1 MDDTWQYCC
10 RKDYGIDSIDKW
22 AVDSFMELYKT
33 VLFKFGHLIGKWS
46 IVSMYPYG
54 GLLSVEVDQGRFVCY
69 QCHAPIDNCITNP
82 FIKKELFEVIV
93 ENKKCVR
100 NCLSGTS
107 VHPLEKL
114 IYLDGQLPRFSF
126 ECVQRTYHPKF
137 SEVNSEEYQQSD
149 EEESSVFD
157 QEQISEKNVECERL
171 QWPDPVSTESLMPTP
186 GLYKGTYGSHG
197 VEIIMVHISS
207 DQIIG
212 TKITGDP
219 NIPATKITFKANISQ
234 VVTHSEINELYS
246 SPLEENQ
253 NEVAVTEFR
262 LPDGYDSEYDAF
274 PNEVR
279 TRYNVNTV

>member
-1 MDDTWQYCC
+1 M
-10 RKDYGIDSIDKW
+10 
-22 AVDSFMELYKT
+22 
-33 VLFKFGHLIGKWS
+33 
-46 IVSMYPYG
+46 
-54 GLLSVEVDQGRFVCY
+54 
-69 QCHAPIDNCITNP
+69 
-82 FIKKELFEVIV
+82 
-93 ENKKCVR
+93 
-100 NCLSGTS
+100 
-107 VHPLEKL
+107 HPLEKL
-114 IYLDGQLPRFSF
+114 IYLDGQLPRFCF
-126 ECVQRTYHPKF
+126 ECVQRTYHPKV
-137 SEVNSEEYQQSD
+137 SEVNSEEYQQWD

-157 QEQISEKNVECERL
+157 QEEISEKNIECERL
-171 QWPDPVSTESLMPTP
+171 QWPDSVSTESLMPTP

-246 SPLEENQ
+246 SSLEENQ

-279 TRYNVNTV
+279 TRYHCVGQIAYQGYSNPSWTPGHFILFSKSCFGVLWIELSSLSVYSRVEN